1 MIPARTIRCWRPDSF
16 VHTIERRQGL
26 NIACPEEI
34 AYRQGFIT
42 AEQLEALAQ
51 PIIKSGY
58 GQYLL
63 ALLREPHFAARTM
76 RAMKIAKTS
85 LPGVLV
91 LTPAIYR
98 DSRGAFCET
107 FNQRAM
113 AEAGLP
119 SAWAQDNF
127 SSRRR
132 TCCAASTTRSSQP
145 QGKLVRVTHGAVLD
159 VAVDLRRSSPTF
171 AQHLAIEL
179 SGENGAMLWIPQ
191 GFGHAFLALTDEV
204 GFAYKVTDYYC
215 AAGERTIVW
224 NDPELALPW
233 PISAEEAIVS
243 EKDRAGAALRDAEL
257 FD

>member
-1 MIPARTIRCWRPDSF
+1 MAWLDTGTHDSLLEAALF

-42 AEQLEALAQ
+42 RGAVGVSCAADHQERIWAIPACAAAGAEFC
-51 PIIKSGY
+51 
-58 GQYLL
+58 GQGC
-63 ALLREPHFAARTM
+63 TT
-76 RAMKIAKTS
+76 MKIRETS

-107 FNQRAM
+107 YNQRVM

-119 SAWAQDNF
+119 ALWPQDNF
-127 SSRRR
+127 SLSKKNVLRGIHYQII
-132 TCCAASTTRSSQP
+132 QP

-171 AQHLAIEL
+171 AQHVAVEL
-179 SGENGAMLWIPQ
+179 SGENGEMLWIPRGLRPRIPGAYRCGRLCLQ
-191 GFGHAFLALTDEV
+191 GYGLLLI
-204 GFAYKVTDYYC
+204 
-215 AAGERTIVW
+215 R
-224 NDPELALPW
+224 
-233 PISAEEAIVS
+233 
-243 EKDRAGAALRDAEL
+243 R
-257 FD
+257 